1 MLVEV
6 VRGFEGKANSW
17 KMGQEGGFIAYMRG
31 SIGDKP
37 SPIEE
42 IVLGDTS
49 KFEDVPAWSETVL
62 LGTGKTGDDTP
73 SLSESWTIT
82 NS

>member
-1 MLVEV
+1 MPVEV
-6 VRGFEGKANSW
+6 VRGLVGKANAW
-17 KMGQEGGFIAYMRG
+17 NMGQEGGFIAYMRG

-37 SPIEE
+37 APTEQ
-42 IVLGDTS
+42 IVLGATA
-49 KFEDVPAWSETVL
+49 KFDDVPAPSENML

>member
-1 MLVEV
+1 MPVEV

-17 KMGQEGGFIAYMRG
+17 NMGQEGGFIAYMRG

-37 SPIEE
+37 TPQEQ
-42 IVLGDTS
+42 IVLGATA
-49 KFEDVPAWSETVL
+49 KFDDVPAHSESML
-62 LGTGKTGDDTP
+62 LGTGKVGDDVP
-73 SLSESWTIT
+73 NLSESWTIT